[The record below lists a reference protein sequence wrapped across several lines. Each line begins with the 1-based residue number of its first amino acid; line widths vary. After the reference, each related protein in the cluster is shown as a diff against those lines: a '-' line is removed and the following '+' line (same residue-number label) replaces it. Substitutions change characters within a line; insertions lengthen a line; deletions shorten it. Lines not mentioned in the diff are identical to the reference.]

1 MTPQANTVLKHLQ
14 QHGSI
19 SQAEAATVYRIRA
32 LPRRISDLKEAGH
45 KITRELKKDPT
56 GQRYARYSLD
66 KEAKPEVKPMETK
79 RVPEVGDRVRIV
91 EPHMTFGEYREGS
104 TGTLREI
111 YIAASVTGGKGNMW
125 YIDFNHHPSFAPAVY
140 EKEFEVIS

>member
-45 KITRELKKDPT
+45 KVTRELKKDPT
-56 GQRYARYSLD
+56 GQRYARYSL
-66 KEAKPEVKPMETK
+66 APTPEVKPMETN
-79 RVPEVGDRVRIV
+79 RVPKVGNRIRIV
-91 EPHMTFGEYREGS
+91 KPLCPFGKYQEGS

-111 YIAASVTGGKGNMW
+111 YAPASVTEGKGDMW
-125 YIDFNHHPSFAPAVY
+125 YIDFDHVSHFSPAVY